1 MKCQNCGT
9 DNLDGAKFCAKCG
22 ATLVTEAPVEEN
34 VEAKHAETNNSAINN
49 MVNSIKK
56 FNVKDF
62 FKTILDSIIKPSKAF
77 EKLNK
82 ANVKDLAIYSG
93 ILVGLITIVHTIIFI
108 IWAAVKDMFK
118 YKIVT
123 ASAVV
128 KECFSVL
135 GYIVVF
141 VLLAAFIYKVTSMFV
156 KKEVD
161 FKKLLVGCLVGFTA
175 VILFRYIVLALASF
189 FSGKFFEILFGTIG
203 TFAML
208 YSLFYTIKF
217 TSKDFGDNEDKG
229 ILINVLCLTI
239 LFALS
244 AYVLSELFVCGV
256 ISL

>member
-22 ATLVTEAPVEEN
+22 SSLEN
-34 VEAKHAETNNSAINN
+34 ETNVNENAENRHAEQSNK
-49 MVNSIKK
+49 VFESIKK
-56 FNVKDF
+56 FNIKDF
-62 FKTILDSIIKPSKAF
+62 FKTILDSIIKPTKAF

-82 ANVKDLAIYSG
+82 ASIKDLAIYSG
-93 ILVGLITIVHTIIFI
+93 ILIGLITIVHTIIFI
-108 IWAAVKDMFK
+108 IWAAVKEMFK

-123 ASAVV
+123 ASTVL

-135 GYIVVF
+135 GYVAVF
-141 VLLAAFIYKVTSMFV
+141 ILLAAFIYKVTSMFV

-161 FKKLLVGCLVGFTA
+161 FKKLVVGCLVGFTA
-175 VILFRYIVLALASF
+175 VILYRYVFLTLGLF
-189 FSGKFFEILFGTIG
+189 FSGKFFEILFGTVG

-217 TSKDFGDNEDKG
+217 TSKDFGDNEENG

-239 LFALS
+239 LFVLS
-244 AYVLSELFVCGV
+244 NYVLSEMFVCGV